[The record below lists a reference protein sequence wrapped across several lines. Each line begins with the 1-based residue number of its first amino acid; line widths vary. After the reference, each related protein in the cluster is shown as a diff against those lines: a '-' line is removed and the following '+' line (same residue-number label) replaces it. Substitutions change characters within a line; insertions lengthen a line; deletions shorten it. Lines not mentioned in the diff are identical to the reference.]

1 MKKPIVAVL
10 LSSEKRKNVL
20 LLLLD
25 GPKEMET
32 LIQSLKTNRT
42 ALLPQLRIL
51 RESHLISK
59 YGDTY
64 NLTTLGTLIV
74 EEMLVFLR
82 TTNMFGENRDYF
94 GTHFIDFIPTDLL
107 RKLPQLGSCNII
119 DILLGDVFD
128 VEKDF
133 LQKAV
138 TSKYWLQIASSLHPM
153 FHEFYIEMINQGTDV
168 SVIIT
173 QEIYE
178 KVKNDYY
185 DELKELIDI
194 KLISMYLYPKSLD
207 FASFILADQCVN
219 FRLFTQEGQY
229 DNKKLI
235 ICSPLAVEWG
245 KELFEYYRRQSTPI
259 IEI

>member
-1 MKKPIVAVL
+1 MKKPIVEVL

-20 LLLLD
+20 LLLMD
-25 GPKEMET
+25 GPKEMEM
-32 LIQSLKTNRT
+32 LIKSLKTDRT

-64 NLTTLGTLIV
+64 KLTTIGKLIV
-74 EEMLVFLR
+74 EEMIVFLR
-82 TTNMFGENRDYF
+82 TTNMFGENRDYL
-94 GTHFIDFIPTDLL
+94 GTHFIDFIPSYLIK
-107 RKLPQLGSCNII
+107 KLPKLGSCSII
-119 DILLGDVFD
+119 DISIGDFFD

-133 LQKAV
+133 LEKAIM
-138 TSKYWLQIASSLHPM
+138 SKYWLQITSTLHPM
-153 FHEFYIEMINQGTDV
+153 FHEFYLEMIDQGTDV

-178 KVKNDYY
+178 KIKHDYY
-185 DELKELIDI
+185 DDLKELIDI
-194 KLISMYLYPKSLD
+194 KLISFYVYPKSLE
-207 FASFILADQCVN
+207 FVSFILADQCIN
-219 FRLFTQEGQY
+219 FRLFTQEGES
-229 DNKKLI
+229 DNKKML
-235 ICSPLAVEWG
+235 ICSPDASEWG